1 MYKIKD
7 VYFYKDSLKREIEY
21 LVGMRDLCREEGN
34 HYAADLYSDQLIDFR
49 FALRCVEEYERGEIT
64 AEQVAYLEGFEKGV
78 GETKLNNLRYDS
90 CHVEPVM
97 SDNDI
102 SWFTSSKY

>member
-21 LVGMRDLCREEGN
+21 LVRMRDSCREEGN
-34 HYAADLYSDQLIDFR
+34 HYAADLYSDKIIDFR
-49 FALRCVEEYERGEIT
+49 FALECVKAYERGEIT
-64 AEQVAYLEGFEKGV
+64 TEQVAYLEGFERGV
-78 GETKLNNLRYDS
+78 GETELNNLRYDA

-97 SDNDI
+97 QNDDI
-102 SWFTSSKY
+102 SWFTENKY

>member
-21 LVGMRDLCREEGN
+21 LVRMRDSCRDEGN

-49 FALRCVEEYERGEIT
+49 FALGCVEAYERGEISP
-64 AEQVAYLEGFEKGV
+64 EQVAYLEGFERGV
-78 GETKLNNLRYDS
+78 EETELNNLRYDA
-90 CHVEPVM
+90 CHIEPVTP
-97 SDNDI
+97 NTDI
-102 SWFTSSKY
+102 SWFTESKY